1 MKPILESL
9 QRYGIPFEVRE
20 FPEGTRTSRD
30 AANALG
36 CDIGQIAKSIVFSC
50 NGQAILVIASG
61 PNRVDTAKIEKEVGD
76 GPVEMMAPDEV
87 RRVTGFVIGGVP
99 PFGHRTELRKF
110 IDEDLLRHDV
120 LWTAAGTPRSVF
132 SISPRDLV
140 RITGGK
146 VMNVRE

>member
-1 MKPILESL
+1 MKPTLESL
-9 QRYGIPFEVRE
+9 QRIGIPFEVRE

-61 PNRVDTAKIEKEVGD
+61 PNRVDTVKIEMEIGD

-87 RRVTGFVIGGVP
+87 KRATGFVIGGVP
-99 PFGHRTELRKF
+99 PLGHKTELRKF
-110 IDEDLLRHDV
+110 IDEDLLKYDV

-132 SISPRDLV
+132 SIRTQDLV

-146 VMNVRE
+146 VMDVKE